1 VDRRWCR
8 GCEEEGT
15 ATSRETEARECL
27 KGEVE
32 GGPLDRDSDRGRL
45 EGQAGPGLEACDLLG
60 M

>member
-1 VDRRWCR
+1 VDRRWRR

-15 ATSRETEARECL
+15 ATSQETEARERL

-32 GGPLDRDSDRGRL
+32 GGPLGRESDRGRL
-45 EGQAGPGLEACDLLG
+45 EHQAGPGPEACGLLG